1 MLRANYFPVVNLS
14 IDTEPGIAEE
24 VGARQGRNRD
34 PLEILIEL
42 EEELGCSIVEAV
54 KRYRDI
60 VRSQRTFDA
69 H

>member
-1 MLRANYFPVVNLS
+1 MRSPIIHLS

-24 VGARQGRNRD
+24 VASRQSRNRD
-34 PLEILIEL
+34 PLELLIEL

-54 KRYRDI
+54 KRYRNQ
-60 VRSQRTFDA
+60 VRAQRTVDA